1 MRFVRPLAV
10 LVALAAIRRAVAS
23 AAGVKGGGMTLKPA
37 SSSLPVRTFAIVN
50 RYVEWHK
57 LPLPLALLN
66 LEAFRDVLREQN
78 LHDTSP
84 PSPGRTA
91 GLTKPDLHRLYWR
104 SEDGTNNDLND

>member
-10 LVALAAIRRAVAS
+10 LIALAAIRRAVAS
-23 AAGVKGGGMTLKPA
+23 TARAKGGGMPRKPA
-37 SSSLPVRTFAIVN
+37 SSSLPVRTFAVVN

-66 LEAFRDVLREQN
+66 LEVFRDVLREEN
-78 LHDTSP
+78 LHDPSP
-84 PSPGRTA
+84 PSRGRTA

-104 SEDGTNNDLND
+104 SED